1 MSTLEKV
8 KGLIEQGINYVYYP
22 NCAGLTFEQLL
33 NQPRWHAKD
42 IQEVLTN
49 VASEKGCEEADL
61 DIDSYQVYKL
71 SEEVDNIIYDGVK
84 TAASSSLGILDITYM
99 VRNFYENSCS
109 KTLVS
114 GYEKNVLARLD
125 SQTCLFVNSEYELQ
139 EGDIIFRCKTINR
152 NTVIDLYKTYVSPFS
167 KLFTENEWKEI
178 LNSMNGIM
186 VIPDVDVR
194 EQIAGEVE
202 GTNPEAAKKISAL
215 SLKDGEQLNELIK
228 MFWDHQ
234 IGYDYFKKL
243 AK

>member
-1 MSTLEKV
+1 MVSQIPKQSLQGRSRTMSNILNLTEK
-8 KGLIEQGINYVYYP
+8 
-22 NCAGLTFEQLL
+22 A
-33 NQPRWHAKD
+33 
-42 IQEVLTN
+42 
-49 VASEKGCEEADL
+49 
-61 DIDSYQVYKL
+61 
-71 SEEVDNIIYDGVK
+71 
-84 TAASSSLGILDITYM
+84 
-99 VRNFYENSCS
+99 RNFYESTCS

-114 GYEKNVLARLD
+114 GYEKNVLVRED
-125 SQTCLFVNSEYELQ
+125 NDNCLFVNSDYELQ
-139 EGDIIFRCKTINR
+139 DGDVLFRCKTINQ
-152 NTVIDLYKTYVSPFS
+152 NIVIDLYKTYVSPFS
-167 KLFTENEWKEI
+167 KLFTEIEWKEI